1 MDERPELLH
10 QLVVGLELLLWPVP
24 PVALITAG
32 EPDLESDASVELQV
46 VDQPEAGDQLVVL
59 VVAAD
64 DPDEQVLPEIVQL
77 LLAELE
83 VGLEVPS
90 LPVERVLP
98 LRLDILLEHEDR
110 VHLLGSLLRRV
121 GFQKAGPLRV
131 EDRGEVVV
139 GGVLPKLHELVQI
152 GESG

>member
-10 QLVVGLELLLWPVP
+10 QLVVGLELLLGPVP
-24 PVALITAG
+24 PVVFVAAG
-32 EPDLESDASVELQV
+32 EPDLESDASVKLQV
-46 VDQPEAGDQLVVL
+46 VDQPEACDQFIVL

-83 VGLEVPS
+83 IGLEVPS
-90 LPVERVLP
+90 LLVERVLP

-131 EDRGEVVV
+131 ENRGEVVV

-152 GESG
+152 GESS